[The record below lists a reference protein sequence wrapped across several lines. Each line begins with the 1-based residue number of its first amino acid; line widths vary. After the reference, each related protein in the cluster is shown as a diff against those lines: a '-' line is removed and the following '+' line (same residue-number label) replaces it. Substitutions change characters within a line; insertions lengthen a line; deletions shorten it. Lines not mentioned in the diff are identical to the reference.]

1 LWSGAET
8 RKIFRCAKHRENKVK
23 NKEKHNEDGNKPGK
37 QKNMLALSTEQK
49 TRLKR
54 INIIRLLVFIGLLTV
69 VGSVLFLV
77 NNLFISFLLAFVISY
92 LARPLIVP
100 LERAGLS
107 YNMALIF
114 IFLVGMVLIGLIG
127 IWAFPLVSQQINNL
141 QMEWPRYSEGL
152 LSLIETIELKAKSWL
167 GMNIQLQEKGKAW
180 LFSLS
185 QVILKDLPSILL
197 QSFSVL
203 LLAPFLAFFMLKDSH
218 KISKRFMLLVPNS
231 VFEMV
236 LDLQYKINRQL
247 GQFIRA
253 RFLEAFI
260 VGLVT
265 FLGLSLI
272 SFPFASLLGG
282 FTALTNLIP
291 YIGPII
297 GGVPAVIIALV
308 NDYETWDLFLV
319 IGVYLIAQFID
330 AGILVPILVA
340 RIVNLHP
347 VTVVLLIILGGQFMG
362 ILGMIISIPV
372 ANALKVT
379 FLAVYEHITQF
390 KNKTV

>member
-1 LWSGAET
+1 MIS
-8 RKIFRCAKHRENKVK
+8 
-23 NKEKHNEDGNKPGK
+23 
-37 QKNMLALSTEQK
+37 STPEQK
-49 TRLKR
+49 IRLKR
-54 INIIRLLVFIGLLTV
+54 INIIRLLVFLGILTV
-69 VGSVLFLV
+69 TGSVLFLI

-92 LARPLIVP
+92 LARPLIAP

-107 YNMALIF
+107 YNGALIF
-114 IFLVGMVLIGLIG
+114 IFLTSISLIGFLG
-127 IWAFPLVSQQINNL
+127 IWGFPLISQQINNL
-141 QMEWPRYSEGL
+141 QTEWPRYSEGL
-152 LSLIETIELKAKSWL
+152 LNLMENIELKTKNWL
-167 GMNIQLQEKGKAW
+167 GLDIHLQEKSKEK

-185 QVILKDLPSILL
+185 QVILKDLPSLL
-197 QSFSVL
+197 MQALSVL

-236 LDLQYKINRQL
+236 LDLQYQINRQL

-253 RFLEAFI
+253 RFLEASI

-272 SFPFASLLGG
+272 GFPFAFLLGG
-282 FTALTNLIP
+282 FAALTNLIP

-297 GGVPAVIIALV
+297 GAIPAVIIALV
-308 NDYETWDLFLV
+308 NNYETWDLSFLV
-319 IGVYLIAQFID
+319 GVYLIAQLID

-362 ILGMIISIPV
+362 ILGMIISIPL

-379 FLAVYEHITQF
+379 ALAIYEHITQF
-390 KNKTV
+390 KNGTL

>member
-1 LWSGAET
+1 
-8 RKIFRCAKHRENKVK
+8 
-23 NKEKHNEDGNKPGK
+23 
-37 QKNMLALSTEQK
+37 MLSLTTEQK
-49 TRLKR
+49 VRLKR
-54 INIIRLLVFIGLLTV
+54 INIIKLLVFMGLLAV
-69 VGSVLFLV
+69 IGSVLFLI

-92 LARPLIVP
+92 LARPLIAP

-114 IFLVGMVLIGLIG
+114 IFLTGISLIGLLG
-127 IWAFPLVSQQINNL
+127 IWGFPLVSQQINNF
-141 QMEWPRYSEGL
+141 QTEWPRYSEGL
-152 LSLIETIELKAKSWL
+152 LNLIKAIELKIKNWL
-167 GMNIQLQEKGKAW
+167 GLDVHLQEKSQEQ
-180 LFSLS
+180 LFYLS
-185 QVILKDLPSILL
+185 QVVLKDLPSFLL
-197 QSFSVL
+197 QALSVL
-203 LLAPFLAFFMLKDSH
+203 LLAPFLAFFMLKDSQ

-231 VFEMV
+231 VLEMV
-236 LDLQYKINRQL
+236 LDLQYQINRQL

-265 FLGLSLI
+265 FLGLTLI

-282 FTALTNLIP
+282 FAAITNLIP
-291 YIGPII
+291 YIGPIV
-297 GGVPAVIIALV
+297 GGVPAVIIALL
-308 NDYETWDLFLV
+308 NGYEAWDISLV

-362 ILGMIISIPV
+362 VLGMIISIPV

-379 FLAVYEHITQF
+379 SLAVYEHITQF
-390 KNKTV
+390 KNGTTF

>member
-1 LWSGAET
+1 
-8 RKIFRCAKHRENKVK
+8 
-23 NKEKHNEDGNKPGK
+23 
-37 QKNMLALSTEQK
+37 MLSLTTEQK

-54 INIIRLLVFIGLLTV
+54 INIIRLLVFLGILSILG
-69 VGSVLFLV
+69 GVLFLV
-77 NNLFISFLLAFVISY
+77 HNLFISFLLAFVISY
-92 LARPLIVP
+92 LARPLIAP
-100 LERAGLS
+100 LERAGFS
-107 YNMALIF
+107 YNTALIL
-114 IFLVGMVLIGLIG
+114 IFLTGMSLIGFLG
-127 IWAFPLVSQQINNL
+127 IWGFPLISQQINHL
-141 QMEWPRYSEGL
+141 QTEWPRYSEGL
-152 LSLIETIELKAKSWL
+152 LNLIQTIELKAKSWL
-167 GMNIQLQEKGKAW
+167 GLDMQLQAKGKEQ
-180 LFSLS
+180 LLSFS
-185 QVILKDLPSILL
+185 QVILKDLPSLLL
-197 QSFSVL
+197 QAVSVL

-218 KISKRFMLLVPNS
+218 KMSKRFMYLVPNS

-236 LDLQYKINRQL
+236 LDLQYKINQQL

-265 FLGLSLI
+265 FVGLSLI

-282 FTALTNLIP
+282 FAALTNLIP

-297 GGVPAVIIALV
+297 GAVPAIIIALV
-308 NDYETWDLFLV
+308 NNYEAWDLSLLV
-319 IGVYLIAQFID
+319 GVYLIAQFID

-362 ILGMIISIPV
+362 VLGMIISIPV

-379 FLAVYEHITQF
+379 SLAVYEHITQF
-390 KNKTV
+390 KNGTI

>member
-1 LWSGAET
+1 
-8 RKIFRCAKHRENKVK
+8 
-23 NKEKHNEDGNKPGK
+23 
-37 QKNMLALSTEQK
+37 MLSLTVEQK
-49 TRLKR
+49 IRLKR
-54 INIIRLLVFIGLLTV
+54 INIIKLLVFVGLLTV
-69 VGSVLFLV
+69 LGSILFLI

-92 LARPLIVP
+92 LARPLIAP

-114 IFLVGMVLIGLIG
+114 IFLTGISLIGLLG
-127 IWAFPLVSQQINNL
+127 IWAFPLISQQVSNL
-141 QMEWPRYSEGL
+141 QAEWPRYSEGL
-152 LSLIETIELKAKSWL
+152 LSLIETAELKVKNWL
-167 GMNIQLQEKGKAW
+167 GIEVRLQEKSKEQI
-180 LFSLS
+180 LYFS

-197 QSFSVL
+197 QALSVL
-203 LLAPFLAFFMLKDSH
+203 LLAPFLAFFMLKDSQ
-218 KISKRFMLLVPNS
+218 KMSKRFMMLVPNS

-236 LDLQYKINRQL
+236 LNLQYKINQQL

-265 FLGLSLI
+265 FLGLTLI
-272 SFPFASLLGG
+272 SFPFAFLLGG
-282 FTALTNLIP
+282 FAAITNLIP

-297 GGVPAVIIALV
+297 GAIPAVIIALL
-308 NDYETWDLFLV
+308 NGYQAWDLSLV

-379 FLAVYEHITQF
+379 SLAVYEHITQF
-390 KNKTV
+390 KKRAL

>member
-1 LWSGAET
+1 MLSLTAE
-8 RKIFRCAKHRENKVK
+8 H
-23 NKEKHNEDGNKPGK
+23 
-37 QKNMLALSTEQK
+37 K

-54 INIIRLLVFIGLLTV
+54 INIIRLLVFVGLLIV
-69 VGSVLFLV
+69 AGSVLFLI

-92 LARPLIVP
+92 LARPLIAP
-100 LERAGLS
+100 LERAGFS
-107 YNMALIF
+107 YNMALIL
-114 IFLVGMVLIGLIG
+114 IFLTGISLIGFLG
-127 IWAFPLVSQQINNL
+127 IWGFPLVSHQISNL
-141 QMEWPRYSEGL
+141 QSEWPRYSEGL
-152 LSLIETIELKAKSWL
+152 LTLIENIELKIKSWL
-167 GMNIQLQEKGKAW
+167 GLNVELQEKGKTK
-180 LFSLS
+180 LLSLS
-185 QVILKDLPSILL
+185 QVILKDLPSYLL
-197 QSFSVL
+197 QAVSVL
-203 LLAPFLAFFMLKDSH
+203 LLAPFLAFFMLKDSQ
-218 KISKRFMLLVPNS
+218 KMSKRFMLLVPNS

-236 LDLQYKINRQL
+236 LDLQYQINRQL

-265 FLGLSLI
+265 FFGLSLI
-272 SFPFASLLGG
+272 SFPFAFLLGG
-282 FTALTNLIP
+282 FAALTNLIP

-297 GGVPAVIIALV
+297 GGVPAVIIAVV
-308 NDYETWDLFLV
+308 NNYETWDLALVVSVFLV
-319 IGVYLIAQFID
+319 AQLID

-379 FLAVYEHITQF
+379 FLAVYEHITQI
-390 KNKTV
+390 KNGNI

>member
-1 LWSGAET
+1 
-8 RKIFRCAKHRENKVK
+8 
-23 NKEKHNEDGNKPGK
+23 
-37 QKNMLALSTEQK
+37 M
-49 TRLKR
+49 
-54 INIIRLLVFIGLLTV
+54 VFVGLLIV
-69 VGSVLFLV
+69 VGCVLFLV

-92 LARPLIVP
+92 LTRPLLPP
-100 LERAGLS
+100 LERVGLS
-107 YNMALIF
+107 YNMALI
-114 IFLVGMVLIGLIG
+114 LVFFTGISLIGLLG
-127 IWAFPLVSQQINNL
+127 IWGFPLLSHQISNL
-141 QMEWPRYSEGL
+141 QTEWPRYSEGL
-152 LSLIETIELKAKSWL
+152 LTLIENIELKTKNWL
-167 GMNIQLQEKGKAW
+167 GLNVELQEKGKAK
-180 LFSLS
+180 LLSLS
-185 QVILKDLPSILL
+185 QVILKDMPSYLL
-197 QSFSVL
+197 QVLSIL
-203 LLAPFLAFFMLKDSH
+203 LLAPFLAFFMLKDSQ
-218 KISKRFMLLVPNS
+218 KISKRFMVLVPNS

-236 LDLQYKINRQL
+236 LDLQYQINRQL

-272 SFPFASLLGG
+272 SFPFAFLLGG
-282 FTALTNLIP
+282 FAALTNLIP

-297 GGVPAVIIALV
+297 GAVPAVIIAVV
-308 NDYETWDLFLV
+308 NNYETWNVILV
-319 IGVYLIAQFID
+319 IAVYLVAQLID

-379 FLAVYEHITQF
+379 FVAVYEHITQI
-390 KNKTV
+390 KNNNI

>member
-1 LWSGAET
+1 
-8 RKIFRCAKHRENKVK
+8 
-23 NKEKHNEDGNKPGK
+23 
-37 QKNMLALSTEQK
+37 MLALSPEHK

-54 INIIRLLVFIGLLTV
+54 INIIRLLVFMGLLTV
-69 VGSVLFLV
+69 TGAVLFSI

-92 LARPLIVP
+92 LARPLISP

-107 YNMALIF
+107 YNMALIL
-114 IFLVGMVLIGLIG
+114 IFLTGASLIGLLG
-127 IWAFPLVSQQINNL
+127 TWGFPLISKQVSHL
-141 QMEWPRYSEGL
+141 QTEWPRYSEGL
-152 LSLIETIELKAKSWL
+152 LSLIETIETKAKDWL
-167 GMNIQLQEKGKAW
+167 GLNMELKSKSKAQL
-180 LFSLS
+180 LSFSR
-185 QVILKDLPSILL
+185 VILKDLPSLL
-197 QSFSVL
+197 MQALTVL
-203 LLAPFLAFFMLKDSH
+203 ILAPFLAFFMLKDSH

-236 LDLQYKINRQL
+236 LDLQYQINRQL

-265 FLGLSLI
+265 FAGLSFI
-272 SFPFASLLGG
+272 AFPFPALLGG
-282 FTALTNLIP
+282 FAALTNLIP
-291 YIGPII
+291 YIGPLI
-297 GGVPAVIIALV
+297 GGVPAVMIALV
-308 NDYETWDLFLV
+308 NDYPTWDLILV

-362 ILGMIISIPV
+362 VLGMIISIPL

-379 FLAVYEHITQF
+379 FLAVYEHVTQF
-390 KNKTV
+390 KNDLF

>member
-1 LWSGAET
+1 
-8 RKIFRCAKHRENKVK
+8 
-23 NKEKHNEDGNKPGK
+23 
-37 QKNMLALSTEQK
+37 MLSLTVEQK
-49 TRLKR
+49 VRLKR
-54 INIIRLLVFIGLLTV
+54 INIIKILVFLGLLTV
-69 VGSVLFLV
+69 IGSVLFLI

-92 LARPLIVP
+92 LARPLIAS

-114 IFLVGMVLIGLIG
+114 IFLVGFSLIGLLG
-127 IWAFPLVSQQINNL
+127 IWTFPLVSQQVSNL
-141 QMEWPRYSEGL
+141 QAEWPRYSEGL
-152 LSLIETIELKAKSWL
+152 LNLIEGAELKVKNWL
-167 GMNIQLQEKGKAW
+167 GVNVHLQEKSKEQI
-180 LFSLS
+180 LYFS

-197 QSFSVL
+197 QALSVM
-203 LLAPFLAFFMLKDSH
+203 LLAPFLAFFMLKDSQ
-218 KISKRFMLLVPNS
+218 KISKRFMVLVPNS

-236 LDLQYKINRQL
+236 LNLQYKINQQL

-265 FLGLSLI
+265 FLGLTFI
-272 SFPFASLLGG
+272 SFPFAFLLGG
-282 FTALTNLIP
+282 FAAITNLIP

-297 GGVPAVIIALV
+297 GGVPAVIIALL
-308 NDYETWDLFLV
+308 NGYQAWDLSLV
-319 IGVYLIAQFID
+319 IGVYLVAQFID

-379 FLAVYEHITQF
+379 CLAIYEHITQF
-390 KNKTV
+390 KNRT

>member
-1 LWSGAET
+1 MLTLSHEQET
-8 RKIFRCAKHRENKVK
+8 KI
-23 NKEKHNEDGNKPGK
+23 
-37 QKNMLALSTEQK
+37 
-49 TRLKR
+49 KR
-54 INIIRLLVFIGLLTV
+54 VNIIRILVFIGILTII
-69 VGSVLFLV
+69 GSILFLI

-92 LARPLIVP
+92 LARPLIAP
-100 LERAGLS
+100 LERIGFS
-107 YNMALIF
+107 YNMSLIF
-114 IFLVGMVLIGLIG
+114 IFLTGISLVSLMG
-127 IWAFPLVSQQINNL
+127 IWFFPLISKQIGNL
-141 QMEWPRYSEGL
+141 QTEWPRYSEGL
-152 LSLIETIELKAKSWL
+152 LNLIENIELKLKDYL
-167 GMNIQLQEKGKAW
+167 GLNLQLKENGKAK
-180 LFSLS
+180 LLALS

-197 QSFSVL
+197 QTVSIL

-218 KISKRFMLLVPNS
+218 KVFKKFMVLVPNS

-236 LDLQYKINRQL
+236 LDLQYQINRQL

-265 FLGLSLI
+265 FIGLSSI

-282 FTALTNLIP
+282 FAALTNLIP

-308 NDYETWDLFLV
+308 NHYEAWDLSLV
-319 IGVYLIAQFID
+319 IGVYLVAQFID

-347 VTVVLLIILGGQFMG
+347 VSVVLLIILGGQFMG

-372 ANALKVT
+372 ANALQVT
-379 FLAVYEHITQF
+379 FLAVYEHITQV
-390 KNKTV
+390 KNEGIP

>member
-1 LWSGAET
+1 MISLT
-8 RKIFRCAKHRENKVK
+8 
-23 NKEKHNEDGNKPGK
+23 
-37 QKNMLALSTEQK
+37 TEQK
-49 TRLKR
+49 TKLKK
-54 INIIRLLVFIGLLTV
+54 INIIRLLVFMGLLIV
-69 VGSVLFLV
+69 AGSVLFLV

-92 LARPLIVP
+92 LARPLISP
-100 LERAGLS
+100 LERAGFS
-107 YNMALIF
+107 YNGALIF
-114 IFLVGMVLIGLIG
+114 IFLTGISLTCGLG
-127 IWAFPLVSQQINNL
+127 IWGFPLISKQINHL
-141 QMEWPRYSEGL
+141 QTEWPRYSEGL
-152 LSLIETIELKAKSWL
+152 LSLMEGLELKAKNWL
-167 GMNIQLQEKGKAW
+167 RLDIPLQEKGKEK

-185 QVILKDLPSILL
+185 QVILKDLPSLL
-197 QSFSVL
+197 MQALSVL

-218 KISKRFMLLVPNS
+218 KIFRRFMLLVPNS

-236 LDLQYKINRQL
+236 LDLQYQINQQL

-282 FTALTNLIP
+282 FAALTNLIP
-291 YIGPII
+291 YIGPLI
-297 GGVPAVIIALV
+297 GAVPAVIIALV
-308 NDYETWDLFLV
+308 NHYETWDLSLLV
-319 IGVYLIAQFID
+319 AVYLVAQLID

-379 FLAVYEHITQF
+379 SLAVYEHITQL
-390 KNKTV
+390 KNDTI

>member
-1 LWSGAET
+1 MLSLTTEH
-8 RKIFRCAKHRENKVK
+8 KIK
-23 NKEKHNEDGNKPGK
+23 
-37 QKNMLALSTEQK
+37 
-49 TRLKR
+49 LKK
-54 INIIRLLVFIGLLTV
+54 INIIRLLVFLGILIVT
-69 VGSVLFLV
+69 GSVLFLIH
-77 NNLFISFLLAFVISY
+77 NLFISVLLAFVISY
-92 LARPLIVP
+92 LVRPLIAP
-100 LERAGLS
+100 LERTGFS
-107 YNMALIF
+107 YNTALILIF
-114 IFLVGMVLIGLIG
+114 ILGSGLIG
-127 IWAFPLVSQQINNL
+127 FLGIWGFPLISQQVNSL
-141 QMEWPRYSEGL
+141 QAEWPRYSEGL
-152 LSLIETIELKAKSWL
+152 LNLIENIELKTKDWL
-167 GMNIQLQEKGKAW
+167 GIQIQIQEKGKKQ
-180 LFSLS
+180 LLYLG

-197 QSFSVL
+197 QIFSVL
-203 LLAPFLAFFMLKDSH
+203 LLAPFLAFFMLKDSN

-236 LDLQYKINRQL
+236 LDLQYRINQQL

-282 FTALTNLIP
+282 FAALTNLIP
-291 YIGPII
+291 YIGPVI

-308 NDYETWDLFLV
+308 NHYEAWDLSLV
-319 IGVYLIAQFID
+319 IGVYLVAQFID
-330 AGILVPILVA
+330 AGILVPVLVA

-390 KNKTV
+390 KNGQL

>member
-1 LWSGAET
+1 
-8 RKIFRCAKHRENKVK
+8 
-23 NKEKHNEDGNKPGK
+23 
-37 QKNMLALSTEQK
+37 MLSLTAEQK

-54 INIIRLLVFIGLLTV
+54 INIIRLLVFLGILTIIG
-69 VGSVLFLV
+69 GVLFLI

-92 LARPLIVP
+92 LARPLIAP
-100 LERAGLS
+100 LERAGFS
-107 YNMALIF
+107 YNAALILIF
-114 IFLVGMVLIGLIG
+114 ITGIALIGLLG
-127 IWAFPLVSQQINNL
+127 IWGFPLISQQINNL
-141 QMEWPRYSEGL
+141 QTEWPRYSEGL
-152 LSLIETIELKAKSWL
+152 LNLIENIELKAKDWL
-167 GMNIQLQEKGKAW
+167 GLNIHLQEKGKEQ
-180 LFSLS
+180 LLSFS

-197 QSFSVL
+197 QALSIL

-236 LDLQYKINRQL
+236 LDLQYKINQQL

-260 VGLVT
+260 VGLFT
-265 FLGLSLI
+265 FIGLSLI

-282 FTALTNLIP
+282 FAAMTNLIP
-291 YIGPII
+291 YIGPLI
-297 GGVPAVIIALV
+297 GGVPAIIIALV
-308 NDYETWDLFLV
+308 NHYETWDLSLV

-379 FLAVYEHITQF
+379 SLAVYEHITQF
-390 KNKTV
+390 KNGTL

>member
-1 LWSGAET
+1 MRSLTA
-8 RKIFRCAKHRENKVK
+8 
-23 NKEKHNEDGNKPGK
+23 
-37 QKNMLALSTEQK
+37 EQK
-49 TRLKR
+49 DRIKK
-54 INIIRLLVFIGLLTV
+54 INIIRLLVFLGLLTV
-69 VGSVLFLV
+69 TAAVLFLV
-77 NNLFISFLLAFVISY
+77 NNLFISCLLAFVISY
-92 LARPLIVP
+92 LARPLIPP
-100 LERAGLS
+100 LQRAGLS
-107 YNMALIF
+107 YNTSLIF
-114 IFLVGMVLIGLIG
+114 IFLTGVVLIGFLG
-127 IWAFPLVSQQINNL
+127 IWGVPLVSNQINNL
-141 QMEWPRYSEGL
+141 QAEWPRYAEGI
-152 LSLIETIELKAKSWL
+152 LSLIENIEIKIKNYL
-167 GMNIQLQEKGKAW
+167 GLDVPLRSAGKEK
-180 LFSLS
+180 LLSLS
-185 QVILKDLPSILL
+185 QVILKDLPFVLL
-197 QSFSVL
+197 QCFTVL

-236 LDLQYKINRQL
+236 LDLQYQINQQL

-282 FTALTNLIP
+282 FAAITNLIP

-297 GGVPAVIIALV
+297 GGVPAVAIALI
-308 NDYETWDLFLV
+308 NNYPAWDVGLV
-319 IGVYLIAQFID
+319 VGVYVVAQLIDTGVLI
-330 AGILVPILVA
+330 PILVA

-362 ILGMIISIPV
+362 VLGMIISIPV

-379 FLAVYEHITQF
+379 FLAVYEHITQA
-390 KNKTV
+390 KNDVL